1 MATLRMKKV
10 EIIGEKERLDKF
22 LRKLQELSV
31 LHIEDKELE
40 ESIEF
45 IKPAIS
51 EKEKEILK
59 KIDRAIG
66 MIEEIRKE
74 EMISS
79 HKIEKREFKDIEDLF
94 NNLEEIYLKY
104 KKIKEEEK
112 KLIEERNLYFSF
124 TKILEVFEEL
134 IEKEEIHIPENF
146 EVKGFLLPREE
157 LILLSRIKENFEKDY
172 GEKVKIFERVI
183 KGNQIAIL
191 IIYSPEIKDE
201 LRERLWREGLPEI
214 SLPEDIGKLSFKEM
228 LKFLRN
234 KLEEIPKKFKE
245 NELRKKIFIDKNL
258 NILFN
263 SFYILQD
270 IRDLLKIKEKGV
282 FVTRY
287 FFYLEGFLPEK
298 DIESLREIVKE
309 ENVYLKE
316 TNPMKEEYK
325 RVPVILKNPSF
336 FKNFEPFI
344 EFFSLPVYRT
354 FDPTSVLAIFFPVYF
369 GFMLGDIGYGFLSF
383 LLFLLLYLKFNKNEF
398 IKRISFA
405 YILASIFTILFGLL
419 YMEMFGDLLEKI
431 GFKPIFHRV
440 HDANTYLLIAISFG
454 SFQVILGFILGIY
467 NALNLGHGKHAIG
480 VFSMLLGLLSLLLLA
495 GTSLKILPDYLS
507 SILLIFLFLF
517 MIMSFKFHGPAAPI
531 EIFSAFGHILSFAR
545 LMAIGLSS
553 AIIAVI
559 ANKFVSI
566 LPSIIIGILVMFLF
580 HVLAFILGIFD
591 PTIQGLRLQFVEF
604 FTKFYEAGGRE
615 YKPLFKRLKG
625 VPLPEIK

>member
-270 IRDLLKIKEKGV
+270 IRDLLKIKEKGI

>member
-74 EMISS
+74 EIISS
-79 HKIEKREFKDIEDLF
+79 HKIEKREFKDIEDLL
-94 NNLEEIYLKY
+94 NNLKEIYLKY

-270 IRDLLKIKEKGV
+270 IRDLLKIKEKGI

>member
-10 EIIGEKERLDKF
+10 EIIGEKEKLDKF
-22 LRKLQELSV
+22 LSKLQELSV

-40 ESIEF
+40 ENFEF

-66 MIEEIRKE
+66 MIEEIKKE
-74 EMISS
+74 EIIFPRGIE
-79 HKIEKREFKDIEDLF
+79 KIEFKNIEDLL
-94 NNLEEIYLKY
+94 NNLNEIYLKY
-104 KKIKEEEK
+104 QKIKEEEK
-112 KLIEERNLYFSF
+112 KLIEERSLYFSF

-146 EVKGFLLPREE
+146 EVKGLLLPREE

-191 IIYSPEIKDE
+191 ITYSPEIKNE

-245 NELRKKIFIDKNL
+245 NELRKKIFIEKNL

-298 DIESLREIVKE
+298 DIESLREISKE
-309 ENVYLKE
+309 ENIYLKE

-431 GFKPIFHRV
+431 GFKPIFHRI

-454 SFQVILGFILGIY
+454 SFQVILGLILGIY

-495 GTSLKILPDYLS
+495 GTSLKILPGYLS
-507 SILLIFLFLF
+507 SILLILLFLF

-566 LPSIIIGILVMFLF
+566 LPSIMIGILVMFLF

>member
-1 MATLRMKKV
+1 MATLKMKKV
-10 EIIGEKERLDKF
+10 EMIGEREKLDGF
-22 LRKLQELSV
+22 LSKLQELSV
-31 LHIEDKELE
+31 LHIEDKEFDE
-40 ESIEF
+40 NIEF
-45 IKPAIS
+45 MKPAITDL
-51 EKEKEILK
+51 EKEALK
-59 KIDRAIG
+59 KIDRAIS

-74 EMISS
+74 ELISPREVEKK
-79 HKIEKREFKDIEDLF
+79 KIKDIEDLLKTL
-94 NNLEEIYLKY
+94 NEIYFKY
-104 KKIKEEEK
+104 QKIKEEEK
-112 KLIEERNLYFSF
+112 KLIEERSLYFSF
-124 TKILEVFEEL
+124 TSILEVFEEL

-146 EVKGFLLPREE
+146 EIKGLLLPREE
-157 LILLSRIKENFEKDY
+157 LTLLTRIKENFGKDY

-191 IIYSPEIKDE
+191 ITFSPEIKNE

-214 SLPEDIGKLSFKEM
+214 SLPEDIGKLSFREM
-228 LKFLRN
+228 LSFLRN
-234 KLEEIPKKFKE
+234 KLEDIPKKFKE
-245 NELRKKIFIDKNL
+245 NELRKKLLIDENL

-270 IRDLLKIKEKGV
+270 LKDILRVKEKGV
-282 FVTRY
+282 FLTRY

-298 DIESLREIVKE
+298 YIESLREITKE

-316 TNPMKEEYK
+316 TNPKKEEYK

-344 EFFSLPVYRT
+344 EFFSLPIYKT
-354 FDPTSVLAIFFPVYF
+354 YDPTSILAIFFPLYF
-369 GFMLGDIGYGFLSF
+369 GFMLGDIGYGLLSFFLFLSF
-383 LLFLLLYLKFNKNEF
+383 YLKFKSNDF
-398 IKRISFA
+398 IRRISFA
-405 YILASIFTILFGLL
+405 YILASVFTILFGFL
-419 YMEMFGDLLEKI
+419 YMEMFGDLLERM
-431 GFKPIFHRV
+431 GFKPIFPRV
-440 HDANTYLLIAISFG
+440 HDANTYLLIAIIFG
-454 SFQVILGFILGIY
+454 SVQVILGLILGIY
-467 NALNLGHGKHAIG
+467 NALNLGHRKHAIG
-480 VFSMLLGLLSLLLLA
+480 VLSMLSGLISLLLLA
-495 GTSLKILPDYLS
+495 GTSLRVLPDYLS
-507 SILLIFLFLF
+507 SIFLILLFLF
-517 MIMSFKFHGPAAPI
+517 MVLSFKFHGPAAPI

-559 ANKFVSI
+559 ANKFLSI

>member
-10 EIIGEKERLDKF
+10 EIIGEKEKLDKF
-22 LRKLQELSV
+22 LSKLQELSV

-40 ESIEF
+40 ENFEF

-66 MIEEIRKE
+66 MIEEIKKE
-74 EMISS
+74 EIIFP
-79 HKIEKREFKDIEDLF
+79 HGIEKIEFKNIEDLL
-94 NNLEEIYLKY
+94 NNLNEIYLKY
-104 KKIKEEEK
+104 QKIKEEEK
-112 KLIEERNLYFSF
+112 KLIEERSLYFSF

-146 EVKGFLLPREE
+146 EVKGLLLPREE

-191 IIYSPEIKDE
+191 ITYSPEIKNE

-245 NELRKKIFIDKNL
+245 NELRKKIFIEKNL

-298 DIESLREIVKE
+298 DIESLREISKE
-309 ENVYLKE
+309 ENIYLKE

-431 GFKPIFHRV
+431 GFKPIFHRI

-454 SFQVILGFILGIY
+454 SFQVILGLILGIY

-495 GTSLKILPDYLS
+495 GTSLKILPGYLS
-507 SILLIFLFLF
+507 SILLILLFLF

-566 LPSIIIGILVMFLF
+566 LPSIMIGILVMFLF